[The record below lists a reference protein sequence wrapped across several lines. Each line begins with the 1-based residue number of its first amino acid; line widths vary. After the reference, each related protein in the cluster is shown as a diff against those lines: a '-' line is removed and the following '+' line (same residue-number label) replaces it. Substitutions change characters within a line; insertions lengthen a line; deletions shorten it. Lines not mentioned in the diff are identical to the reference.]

1 MKEALVALWKNG
13 QFEANA
19 YSSVGDEE
27 TLPEGP
33 VIVSLKRFLG
43 EKDGLAAR
51 GTPVGVLLQPADKIE
66 LLGEDLPNLPLLALA
81 FPKFGD
87 GRAFSL
93 ARIAR
98 ERYGFKGELR
108 AIGDILFDRVAYMF
122 RCGFDA
128 LDITNGPTVAAL
140 EAGKVPISHE
150 HYQPTGADHA
160 KADALKPWRR
170 KA

>member
-1 MKEALVALWKNG
+1 MALWKNG
-13 QFEANA
+13 RFEADA
-19 YSSVGDEE
+19 YTLVGDADA
-27 TLPEGP
+27 LPDGAI
-33 VIVSLKRFLG
+33 IVSLKRFLA
-43 EKDGLAAR
+43 EKEDLAAR
-51 GTPVGVLLQPADKIE
+51 NTPLGVLLQPADKIE
-66 LLGEDLPNLPLLALA
+66 LLAGDIPSLPVLALA

-108 AIGDILFDRVAYMF
+108 AVGDILFDRVAYMI

-128 LDITNGPTVAAL
+128 LDITNAPTVAAL
-140 EAGKVPISHE
+140 EAGKVPVSHE
-150 HYQPTGADHA
+150 HYQPTGGDKA

-170 KA
+170 LG